1 VAGALGYDEA
11 SAVYIS
17 APKGFALLLAIETM
31 VSVALIFPD
40 DFHWPGW
47 IIGGVAASV
56 TAVSYRAHERSVR
69 KRAGTKYVPS
79 RTISRLVA
87 ALLLIS
93 IAAGVIHAGYLGG
106 EVELKSDGQ
115 SQS

>member
-1 VAGALGYDEA
+1 MTGALGYDEA

-17 APKGFALLLAIETM
+17 APKGFALLLAIETV
-31 VSVALIFPD
+31 VSIALIFT

-93 IAAGVIHAGYLGG
+93 IAAGAIHASYLGG
-106 EVELKSDGQ
+106 EVKLKSDGQ